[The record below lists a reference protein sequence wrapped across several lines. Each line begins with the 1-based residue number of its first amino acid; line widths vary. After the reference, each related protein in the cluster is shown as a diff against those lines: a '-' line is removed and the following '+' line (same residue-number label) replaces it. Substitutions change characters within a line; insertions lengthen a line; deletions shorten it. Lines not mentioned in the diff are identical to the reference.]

1 MYLSIMGKPS
11 DEELLKYPSV
21 HLTSIHEWD
30 PSVLDYSHPEGDGE
44 PLWAC
49 DPQHLD
55 LLHPNFDTHGLYTKR
70 AINTLSSL
78 AGVQQS
84 LPMVISSTKSPIQAC
99 KHKLKP
105 ETPDFDKYRPYFG
118 WVNTDTIRAT
128 FKHTTQWGASVGTF
142 PMRKHLKSR
151 NPALNIPRRHEAVA
165 TDTVY
170 SDTSVVDYGVKQAQL
185 FVGKE
190 SLVSDI
196 YPMRSSKQF
205 INTLEDNIRRRGA
218 MDKLISDSAKNEIS
232 HKVQDILRAYN
243 ITDWQ
248 SEPHH
253 QNQNPAEWRYRTIK
267 AWTNTIMNRTGAPAY
282 CWLLTLQYVCYILN
296 HISTGSLGG
305 QVPLQVLY
313 GITPDISIILLYT
326 FYQPIFYATHDQH
339 YPSESEERAGYWV
352 GFLNI
357 VVIHLPIKSL
367 MLKPSKL
374 FTEMPSGPE
383 LSRIQIKGLLMMEGR
398 KIISLTKIPLIIQLQ
413 IHQTHL
419 LSISSQG
426 MMMVQHQA
434 SPYQSSIQ
442 KILLEGLSCYP
453 LETMGRH

>member
-1 MYLSIMGKPS
+1 
-11 DEELLKYPSV
+11 
-21 HLTSIHEWD
+21 
-30 PSVLDYSHPEGDGE
+30 
-44 PLWAC
+44 
-49 DPQHLD
+49 
-55 LLHPNFDTHGLYTKR
+55 
-70 AINTLSSL
+70 
-78 AGVQQS
+78 
-84 LPMVISSTKSPIQAC
+84 
-99 KHKLKP
+99 
-105 ETPDFDKYRPYFG
+105 
-118 WVNTDTIRAT
+118 
-128 FKHTTQWGASVGTF
+128 
-142 PMRKHLKSR
+142 MRKHIKSR

-170 SDTSVVDYGVKQAQL
+170 SDTSAVDSGVKQAQL

-196 YPMRSSKQF
+196 YPMRSGKQF
-205 INTLEDNIRRRGA
+205 INTLEDNIRRCGA

-243 ITDWQ
+243 ISDWQ

-313 GITPDISIILLYT
+313 GITPDISIMLLYT

-352 GFLNI
+352 GFAEHCGDSLT
-357 VVIHLPIKSL
+357 HKYL

-374 FTEMPSGPE
+374 FTEVPSGPE
-383 LSRIQIKGLLMMEGR
+383 LLRIPTKGLLMMEVR
-398 KIISLTKIPLIIQLQ
+398 KIIRLTKNPLNIQLQ

-453 LETMGRH
+453 LETMGRD

>member
-1 MYLSIMGKPS
+1 M
-11 DEELLKYPSV
+11 
-21 HLTSIHEWD
+21 
-30 PSVLDYSHPEGDGE
+30 
-44 PLWAC
+44 A
-49 DPQHLD
+49 
-55 LLHPNFDTHGLYTKR
+55 
-70 AINTLSSL
+70 
-78 AGVQQS
+78 
-84 LPMVISSTKSPIQAC
+84 ISSSKSSIQAC
-99 KHKLKP
+99 KHKVKP
-105 ETPDFDKYRPYFG
+105 EIPDFDKYRPYFG
-118 WVNTDTIRAT
+118 WVNADTIRNT

-142 PMRKHLKSR
+142 PMKKHLKSR

-170 SDTSVVDYGVKQAQL
+170 SDTPAVDSGVRQAQH

-196 YPMRSSKQF
+196 YPMRSGKHF
-205 INTLEDNIRRRGA
+205 ANTLEDNIHRHGA

-243 ITDWQ
+243 ISDWQ

-305 QVPLQVLY
+305 QNPLQVLY
-313 GITPDISIILLYT
+313 GVTPDISIILLYT
-326 FYQPIFYATHDQH
+326 FYQPSSMLLMTNIFHLIVKKGLGIELALL
-339 YPSESEERAGYWV
+339 S
-352 GFLNI
+352 I
-357 VVIHLPIKSL
+357 VVIHSPIRSL

-374 FTEMPSGPE
+374 FTEVPSGPE
-383 LSRIQIKGLLMMEGR
+383 LLRIPIYGLLMMEGR
-398 KIISLTKIPLIIQLQ
+398 KIISLTKHPLKIQPQ

-419 LSISSQG
+419 LSLSNQG
-426 MMMVQHQA
+426 MMMVQPQA
-434 SPYQSSIQ
+434 SLYQNSTQ

-453 LETMGRH
+453 LETMGRD